1 MIDVCCVQSLLLHY
15 LIFLVSLIWA
25 LALPQVSYTY
35 SIMWNHFKPIMNQ
48 QSDEAVL
55 LCLVVN
61 LLSIL
66 LDIIAL
72 SIHFPR
78 FALFG

>member
-1 MIDVCCVQSLLLHY
+1 
-15 LIFLVSLIWA
+15 
-25 LALPQVSYTY
+25 
-35 SIMWNHFKPIMNQ
+35 MWNHFKPIMNQ